1 MIRTVLIAPG
11 VHRMLQRQRL
21 LKKFEK
27 AVHKIKRGE
36 NAGVDLKKRTPHILG
51 IWQFRITQK
60 YRAFAKKDGDT
71 LTVFVIDDHQ

>member
-11 VHRMLQRQRL
+11 VHSMLQRQRL
-21 LKKFEK
+21 LRQFEK

-36 NAGVDLKKRTPHILG
+36 NAGVDLKKRTPHTLG
-51 IWQFRITQK
+51 VWQFRITQK
-60 YRAFAKKDGDT
+60 YRAFAKKEGET

>member
-21 LKKFEK
+21 LRQFEK

-36 NAGVDLKKRTPHILG
+36 NAGVDLKKRTPHTLN

-60 YRAFAKKDGDT
+60 YRAFAKKEGDT